1 MIMNSYSVLNIFV
14 VFKQSLQDQ
23 LRLLANI
30 SS

>member
-1 MIMNSYSVLNIFV
+1 MNSYSVLYIFV
-14 VFKQSLQDQ
+14 VFKQSLQKQ